1 MVFKSDEEID
11 FSSDKRLFS
20 YLIDLPRFNINL
32 ISLGSDTMVIRTLSN
47 G

>member
-11 FSSDKRLFS
+11 SSDKRLFS
-20 YLIDLPRFNINL
+20 YLIDLSRFNSNL
-32 ISLGSDTMVIRTLSN
+32 IGLGSDTMVIRTLSN

>member
-11 FSSDKRLFS
+11 SSSDKRLFS
-20 YLIDLPRFNINL
+20 YLIDLSRFNINL
-32 ISLGSDTMVIRTLSN
+32 IGLGSDTMVIRTLSN